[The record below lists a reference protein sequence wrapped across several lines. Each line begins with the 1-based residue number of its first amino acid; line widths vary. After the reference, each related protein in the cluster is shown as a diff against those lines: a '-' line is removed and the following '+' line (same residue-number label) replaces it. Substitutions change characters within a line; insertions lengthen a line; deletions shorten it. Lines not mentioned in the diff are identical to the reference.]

1 MSRSNNKRIKI
12 PPKIKPH
19 EEYDLKHS
27 FGQLNQYRGSDTYQT
42 DSQQKQIEQSAPSN
56 SNLPNVAMCDA
67 ELTGTIGGYYR
78 LEDKINALSDKN
90 DNAHNSLR
98 SELDKRIYNVSDD
111 LKKHIQD
118 DQISKRWRIG
128 IIVTIILA
136 IVGYIISS
144 YQKLNSIHED
154 VVKIQ
159 TIIDEN
165 IKPSLEQNAK
175 AINQNAKDIKSNTE
189 KIYQQQNQPQKKQ
202 K

>member
-1 MSRSNNKRIKI
+1 MNNLLIFFAI
-12 PPKIKPH
+12 
-19 EEYDLKHS
+19 S
-27 FGQLNQYRGSDTYQT
+27 
-42 DSQQKQIEQSAPSN
+42 
-56 SNLPNVAMCDA
+56 VA
-67 ELTGTIGGYYR
+67 
-78 LEDKINALSDKN
+78 
-90 DNAHNSLR
+90 
-98 SELDKRIYNVSDD
+98 
-111 LKKHIQD
+111 
-118 DQISKRWRIG
+118 
-128 IIVTIILA
+128 TIILA